1 MIVVLSNNY
10 NNVFQNHWY
19 LSCLRWWKNVL
30 KCVTATTS
38 SFCLVRMELRWAPQV
53 NHPLDMIHLI
63 WTWYEVS
70 HVIKWNGFWLSQ
82 TKSFYLCSRNM
93 RRTTSVSRS
102 FSTFQHISHHTFEDD
117 FHDQK
122 TVAYCMCVF
131 VVRYVLWGPAAVEH
145 HKARKS
151 LGPSLWQ
158 KPSSEQ
164 LLSLLTADMML
175 NTVTHFPQQR
185 RIILQVTTGE
195 SK

>member
-1 MIVVLSNNY
+1 
-10 NNVFQNHWY
+10 
-19 LSCLRWWKNVL
+19 
-30 KCVTATTS
+30 
-38 SFCLVRMELRWAPQV
+38 
-53 NHPLDMIHLI
+53 
-63 WTWYEVS
+63 
-70 HVIKWNGFWLSQ
+70 
-82 TKSFYLCSRNM
+82 
-93 RRTTSVSRS
+93 
-102 FSTFQHISHHTFEDD
+102 
-117 FHDQK
+117 
-122 TVAYCMCVF
+122 MCVF

-185 RIILQVTTGE
+185 RIILQVTAEE